1 MGLDATARRRWLGA
15 LMLLTALGMLV
26 AGETVLK
33 NRLKDL
39 AFLLYWLLCFAFTSL
54 AIVMAYLDV
63 RALQRRTRREA
74 HELLQTTLKDIQTEA
89 RSKPRRMGKN
99 DEQ

>member
-1 MGLDATARRRWLGA
+1 MCLDATARRRWLGA
-15 LMLLTALGMLV
+15 LMLLAALGMLV

-33 NRLKDL
+33 NRLSGL
-39 AFLLYWLLCFAFTSL
+39 GFLLYWLLCFAFTGFAIIL
-54 AIVMAYLDV
+54 AYVDA

-74 HELLQTTLKDIQTEA
+74 HELLQTTLKDIETDA
-89 RSKPRRMGKN
+89 RAKPRRSGAN